1 MSGPTSS
8 QSDIAI
14 GMRVYLTHSE
24 GIGGAIKNEA
34 DDFIVD
40 EIPILPQQKE
50 GGRYS
55 ICKVTVRNWETN
67 RLIREISRRLHISR
81 KRIGFA
87 GTKDKKGITSQFMS
101 FEDVDENALRSL
113 DISDVDIQFIQRSG
127 RKLNIGDLWGNRFS
141 IRIRDCDYSGASLI
155 DRAEAVVSELRA
167 NGGFANFFGV
177 QRFGSIRP
185 NTHIVGYR
193 IAKRD
198 FKGAVHAY
206 AGNPSGNESE
216 AVRHAR
222 TLFDEG
228 GNPAD
233 VLHSMPDV
241 MVFEKMLIGHLS
253 THPDDYIGALR
264 LLPSNLLMM
273 FIHALQAKLF
283 NDIISMRIEQHLP
296 LNSAIE
302 GDIVLPADARHL
314 PDRDRLITVNPTN
327 ISAVNNQISIG
338 NGFVSGLLFGYKSV
352 FATGPHGI
360 IEREVVRINGLN
372 EEDFIVPEISE
383 CTSSGSRRE
392 ILSPL
397 THVEISADGN
407 SLLLKFDLV
416 RGSYATSLLREIMK

>member
-352 FATGPHGI
+352 FATGLHGN
-360 IEREVVRINGLN
+360 IEKEVVRINGLN
-372 EEDFIVPEISE
+372 EDDFIVPEISE

>member
-40 EIPILPQQKE
+40 EIPILPQKKE

-372 EEDFIVPEISE
+372 EDDFIVPEISE

>member
-372 EEDFIVPEISE
+372 EDDFIVPEISE

>member
-113 DISDVDIQFIQRSG
+113 DISDVDIQYIQRSG

-155 DRAEAVVSELRA
+155 DRAEAVISELRA

-228 GNPAD
+228 WNPAD
-233 VLHSMPDV
+233 ILHSMPDV

-273 FIHALQAKLF
+273 FTHALQSKLF
-283 NDIISMRIEQHLP
+283 NDIISMRIERHLP

-327 ISAVNNQISIG
+327 ISSVNNQISIG

-352 FATGPHGI
+352 FATGLHGN
-360 IEREVVRINGLN
+360 IEKEVVRINGLN
-372 EEDFIVPEISE
+372 EDDFIVPEISE
-383 CTSSGSRRE
+383 CTSAGSRRE

-397 THVEISADGN
+397 TGVEISADVN

>member
-1 MSGPTSS
+1 MPSLTPP
-8 QSDIAI
+8 QPDIDI
-14 GMRVYLTHSE
+14 GMRVYLTSAE
-24 GIGGAIKNEA
+24 GIGGTIKNEA

-40 EIPILPQQKE
+40 EIPILPSPKE

-55 ICKVTVRNWETN
+55 ICRVTVRNWETN
-67 RLIREISRRLHISR
+67 RLIREVSRRLHISR

-101 FEDVDENALRSL
+101 FEDVDEETLLSL
-113 DISDVDIQFIQRSG
+113 NISDVDIQYIQRSG

-141 IRIRDCDYSGASLI
+141 IRIRDCDYSGTSLLE
-155 DRAEAVVSELRA
+155 RAEAVVSELRA
-167 NGGFANFFGV
+167 AGGFANFFGV

-193 IAKRD
+193 IVKRD
-198 FKGAVHAY
+198 FRGAVHAY
-206 AGNPSGNESE
+206 AGSPSGSESE

-228 GNPAD
+228 GDASD

-241 MVFEKMLIGHLS
+241 MVFEKILLRHLTGH
-253 THPDDYIGALR
+253 PGDYIGALR

-283 NDIISMRIEQHLP
+283 NDIVSVRIEQHLP

-338 NGFVSGLLFGYKSV
+338 NGFVSGLLFGHKSV
-352 FATGPHGI
+352 FAGGRQGI
-360 IEREVVRINGLN
+360 IEREIVRANDLNG
-372 EEDFIVPEISE
+372 EDFIVPEISE
-383 CTSSGSRRE
+383 CTSAGSRRE
-392 ILSPL
+392 MLSTL
-397 THVEISADGN
+397 AGVEMSADGN
-407 SLLLKFDLV
+407 DLLLKFDLV

>member
-233 VLHSMPDV
+233 ILHSMPDV